1 MTMEKFTQ
9 IHRKILKKP
18 ELVLYDELTARDVD
32 TWDSLAHLSLIIA
45 IEQSYNIRLES
56 EEIILIRN
64 IGDMKTLLRAKGV
77 EI

>member
-9 IHRKILKKP
+9 IHRKVLKKP

-32 TWDSLAHLSLIIA
+32 TWDSLAHLTLIIA
-45 IEQSYNIRLES
+45 IEQAYNIQFES
-56 EEIILIRN
+56 EEIMLIRN

-77 EI
+77 KI

>member
-9 IHRKILKKP
+9 IHREILKKP
-18 ELVLYDELTARDVD
+18 ELVLYDEMTARDVD
-32 TWDSLAHLSLIIA
+32 TWDSLAHLTLIIA

>member
-45 IEQSYNIRLES
+45 IEQSYNIRFEN

-64 IGDMKTLLRAKGV
+64 IGDMLTLLRAKEV

>member
-1 MTMEKFTQ
+1 MEKLTQ

-18 ELVLYDELTARDVD
+18 ELVLHDELTARDVD
-32 TWDSLAHLSLIIA
+32 TWDSLAHLTLIIA
-45 IEQSYNIRLES
+45 IEQSYNIRFES

-64 IGDMKTLLRAKGV
+64 IGDMKTLLCAKGV